1 MLQTKRL
8 ILRKWTETDADS
20 LYEYAKDPAVG
31 PIAGWPPHQSREES
45 INIIRNVLN
54 GAECYAICEKGSDNR
69 RRVEQLMLR
78 RQIIVLIAVF
88 AILGFAVG
96 AVLCF
101 AKIYLPKD
109 RITDLN
115 YPAEFFCTGGENR
128 IDYQTDGNCAAYATA
143 FVLRSLG
150 EQTDG
155 GKIVPEI
162 KRLFGFVP
170 TESIVP
176 VFEKH
181 GFSAKAYHGDV
192 DSLPENKN
200 ADGNQYNRKL
210 TTEEFEEIWR
220 TDTVLPDNVYIVADC
235 LNGDVVQ

>member
-1 MLQTKRL
+1 MSKRRII
-8 ILRKWTETDADS
+8 IL
-20 LYEYAKDPAVG
+20 L
-31 PIAGWPPHQSREES
+31 
-45 INIIRNVLN
+45 
-54 GAECYAICEKGSDNR
+54 
-69 RRVEQLMLR
+69 
-78 RQIIVLIAVF
+78 AVF
-88 AILGFAVG
+88 VLSGIAVG
-96 AVLCF
+96 AISCF
-101 AKIYLPKD
+101 AKIRPPKD
-109 RITDLN
+109 RITGLN
-115 YPAEFFCTGGENR
+115 YPLEFFCDSGETR

-150 EQTDG
+150 KQMDG
-155 GKIVPEI
+155 ERIAPEI

-170 TESIVP
+170 AESIVR

-181 GFSAKAYHGDV
+181 GFSAKAYHGDVDTLKKRLSGGMPVIVFLSIPNDTHYAVVVGYDTQYFYLV

-220 TDTVLPDNVYIVADC
+220 TDTVLPDNVYIVADR